1 MTDHPWKGVFA
12 ATLCPFRDDLS
23 IDEDGLRAY
32 TRYLASV
39 PGMKGLVNN
48 GHTGEIMGLRAYERV
63 EVTRIMADEVKKI
76 GLTGKVKVISG
87 ICCEGSFE
95 AVDHAMAA
103 KEAGAD
109 AILLMPAH
117 HWLRFGRTSDTA
129 VGFFEDVAKGA
140 DMPIIVHQYPNW
152 TKATYT
158 LNEMLAISKIAQVKA
173 IKMGTRDFSR
183 LEHEYRVL
191 KQEVPDVPHLT
202 CHDEY
207 LLSSL
212 LSGSDGALVG
222 FAGFVPE
229 LIIALVTASLSGN
242 LAEANRLQETVY
254 KFNKIVYRFGEPS
267 SDAHQRMKIAMT
279 MQGRFPSM
287 NVRPPLRKL
296 SNAEMDRIRREVD
309 ATPYTFAKS

>member
-76 GLTGKVKVISG
+76 GMTGKVKVISG

-129 VGFFEDVAKGA
+129 IGFFEDVAKGA

-254 KFNKIVYRFGEPS
+254 KFNKIVYRFGEPT

-279 MQGRFPSM
+279 MQGRFPSI

-296 SNAEMDRIRREVD
+296 SNTEMDRIRREVD